1 MSPEASCHQSNDD
14 SSIVGSFHEPE
25 NARLDSEGL
34 TRFRFMVPMHAEKN
48 RKGALHEPWMC
59 RADIAVCRFGR
70 LSIRPKQ
77 KHGTGMSREPAGW
90 KACATDWRGF
100 MVPMHAKKRK
110 GAFQEPGR
118 HPCPNP
124 FAFGVVAM
132 CRSV

>member
-14 SSIVGSFHEPE
+14 SSIVGY
-25 NARLDSEGL
+25 
-34 TRFRFMVPMHAEKN
+34 
-48 RKGALHEPWMC
+48 LHEPWMC
-59 RADIAVCRFGR
+59 RADIPVCRFGR

-110 GAFQEPGR
+110 GAFHDSQ
-118 HPCPNP
+118 
-124 FAFGVVAM
+124 GVIAG
-132 CRSV
+132 CANQFSFTPRGNRL